1 MNKNEFQSLSIEQLK
16 LQKAGIEDRI
26 KRLQNDL
33 KAPLEQDLSEQ
44 ALELSQRLILD
55 KILSSE
61 IEYLKKINLELEA
74 RSVDLNA

>member
-1 MNKNEFQSLSIEQLK
+1 MKKNEFQSLSIEQLK

-61 IEYLKKINLELEA
+61 IEYLKKISNELEA

>member
-1 MNKNEFQSLSIEQLK
+1 MKKNEFQSLSIEQLK

-61 IEYLKKINLELEA
+61 IEYLKKINFELEA